1 MRALMPKKVKRIVI
15 DPKLCKGCHECI
27 FVCPQ
32 KVLAESK
39 KVDNRGYVLPVVVD
53 LEACKACKLCELEC
67 PDFAI
72 TVVTD

>member
-1 MRALMPKKVKRIVI
+1 MRSTMPKKAKRIII
-15 DPKLCKGCHECI
+15 DPKLCKGCGLCI

-32 KVLAESK
+32 KVLEESK
-39 KVDNRGYVLPVVVD
+39 SVDNRGYVLPVVVN
-53 LEACKACKLCELEC
+53 LEACRACKLCELEC